1 MGIKNVA
8 KVNKS
13 EFRLSI
19 TLRIAPPIPNI
30 CASNTI
36 SLRPRWL
43 TYYFPSFTYENK
55 TLSMKHLHHHMA
67 PYVEYL
73 NLIWCWQEIVVDP
86 YVEYVNLIWSWQEIF
101 VAPYVKYLK
110 NLNWCWQEIVVALYV
125 KYLNLIWCV
134 GKWWCMCAMTIMDNR
149 LRENVMATRAIKGVG
164 SIGMHGIRKGKFYQ
178 VAISCT
184 WSHWSFWFA

>member
-101 VAPYVKYLK
+101 VAPYVKYL
-110 NLNWCWQEIVVALYV
+110 NLISCWQEIVMALYV

-149 LRENVMATRAIKGVG
+149 LRQQGQSKDWAQLVCMVYERGNFTKWQSLALEVIEVFGLPR
-164 SIGMHGIRKGKFYQ
+164 Y
-178 VAISCT
+178 
-184 WSHWSFWFA
+184 